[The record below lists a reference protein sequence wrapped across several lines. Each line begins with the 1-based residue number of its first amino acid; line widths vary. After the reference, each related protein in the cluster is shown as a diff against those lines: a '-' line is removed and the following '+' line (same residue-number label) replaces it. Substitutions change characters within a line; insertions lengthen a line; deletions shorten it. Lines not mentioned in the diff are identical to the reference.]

1 MIVCVTR
8 LVTFMRESDEAWV
21 HQLARGGG
29 YLTTNKKNNLNFL
42 FRATRALGATGT
54 SSATYPKRTIVFPAA
69 TGGIAQ
75 LQTGNTVDLILS
87 CDPDGEQRMSKFRSG
102 DGTQSAQSP
111 TRSTI
116 ERWGGSHVFEHQF
129 GGSGLHRRDQA
140 TPIHGDHLGERRS
153 RWLRNR

>member
-54 SSATYPKRTIVFPAA
+54 SSATYPKRTIVFPPA
-69 TGGIAQ
+69 TRGIAQ

-87 CDPDGEQRMSKFRSG
+87 CDPRASNE
-102 DGTQSAQSP
+102 
-111 TRSTI
+111 
-116 ERWGGSHVFEHQF
+116 
-129 GGSGLHRRDQA
+129 
-140 TPIHGDHLGERRS
+140 
-153 RWLRNR
+153 